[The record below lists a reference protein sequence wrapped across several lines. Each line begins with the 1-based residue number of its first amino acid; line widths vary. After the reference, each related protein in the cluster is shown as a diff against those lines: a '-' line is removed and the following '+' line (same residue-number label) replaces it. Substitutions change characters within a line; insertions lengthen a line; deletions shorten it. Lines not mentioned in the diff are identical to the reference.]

1 MRKKSKDWLFLFNF
15 LPKII
20 KRDEKYKSAV
30 ISLLLA
36 SLNKVSQGQI
46 IMNQKQHYDK
56 IMVKLK
62 KMDNKTAKKYV
73 ESLIF
78 SSLEPLSKNDIKKML
93 SQYGNF
99 DLESIL
105 DELMNDYSER
115 GINLSNVENRFYF
128 KTSEELKDYLTIQTK
143 KIKNLSNAAVE
154 TLAIISYHQ
163 PVTRAEIE
171 KIRGKPVFRGT
182 LDSLLELKWIKPHG
196 RRETPGRPVTWV
208 TDYEFLKH
216 FGLKSI
222 KDLPKVD
229 ELESIIL

>member
-1 MRKKSKDWLFLFNF
+1 
-15 LPKII
+15 
-20 KRDEKYKSAV
+20 
-30 ISLLLA
+30 
-36 SLNKVSQGQI
+36 
-46 IMNQKQHYDK
+46 
-56 IMVKLK
+56 
-62 KMDNKTAKKYV
+62 MDNKTAKKYV

-78 SSLEPLSKNDIKKML
+78 SSLEPLSRNDIKKML
-93 SQYGNF
+93 SEYGNF
-99 DLESIL
+99 NLEQIL
-105 DELMNDYSER
+105 DELVLDYRDR
-115 GINLSNVENRFYF
+115 GIVLSNVENRFYF
-128 KTSEELKDYLTIQTK
+128 KTSDNLKDFLTIQTK

-216 FGLKSI
+216 FGLSSI

>member
-1 MRKKSKDWLFLFNF
+1 
-15 LPKII
+15 
-20 KRDEKYKSAV
+20 
-30 ISLLLA
+30 
-36 SLNKVSQGQI
+36 
-46 IMNQKQHYDK
+46 
-56 IMVKLK
+56 
-62 KMDNKTAKKYV
+62 MDNKTAKKYV

-78 SSLEPLSKNDIKKML
+78 SSLEPLSKADIKKML
-93 SQYGNF
+93 SEYGSY
-99 DLESIL
+99 DLEKIL
-105 DELMNDYSER
+105 EELISDYRDR
-115 GINLSNVENRFYF
+115 GINLSNVENRFFF
-128 KTSEELKDYLTIQTK
+128 KTSDDLKDYLRIQTK
-143 KIKNLSNAAVE
+143 KIKNISNAAVE

-216 FGLKSI
+216 FGLRSI

>member
-1 MRKKSKDWLFLFNF
+1 MNEKDLKNF
-15 LPKII
+15 
-20 KRDEKYKSAV
+20 
-30 ISLLLA
+30 
-36 SLNKVSQGQI
+36 
-46 IMNQKQHYDK
+46 
-56 IMVKLK
+56 
-62 KMDNKTAKKYV
+62 V

-78 SSLEPLSKNDIKKML
+78 SADEPLSKNEINKIL
-93 SQYGNF
+93 LQYGSF
-99 DLESIL
+99 DLDKVLS
-105 DELMNDYSER
+105 ELVSDYKER
-115 GINLSNVENRFYF
+115 GVVLFSSDNKFYF
-128 KTSEELKDYLTIQTK
+128 KTSDSLREFLSIQTK
-143 KIKNLSNAAVE
+143 KTKNLSNAAME

-182 LDSLLELKWIKPHG
+182 LDSLLEIKWIKPSG

-208 TDYEFLKH
+208 TDIEFLKH

>member
-1 MRKKSKDWLFLFNF
+1 MNEKDLKNF
-15 LPKII
+15 
-20 KRDEKYKSAV
+20 
-30 ISLLLA
+30 
-36 SLNKVSQGQI
+36 
-46 IMNQKQHYDK
+46 
-56 IMVKLK
+56 
-62 KMDNKTAKKYV
+62 V

-78 SSLEPLSKNDIKKML
+78 SADEPLSKNDINKIL
-93 SQYGNF
+93 LQYGNF
-99 DLESIL
+99 DLDKVL
-105 DELMNDYSER
+105 DQLVHDYKDR
-115 GINLSNVENRFYF
+115 GVTLYSSDNKFYF
-128 KTSEELKDYLTIQTK
+128 KTSDSLRDFLSIQTQK
-143 KIKNLSNAAVE
+143 TKNLSNAAME

-182 LDSLLELKWIKPHG
+182 LDSLLEIKWIKPSG

-208 TDYEFLKH
+208 TDIEFLKH

>member
-1 MRKKSKDWLFLFNF
+1 MNEKDLKNF
-15 LPKII
+15 
-20 KRDEKYKSAV
+20 
-30 ISLLLA
+30 
-36 SLNKVSQGQI
+36 
-46 IMNQKQHYDK
+46 
-56 IMVKLK
+56 
-62 KMDNKTAKKYV
+62 V

-78 SSLEPLSKNDIKKML
+78 SADEPLSKNDINKIL
-93 SQYGNF
+93 LQYGNF
-99 DLESIL
+99 DLDTVL
-105 DELMNDYSER
+105 NDLIYDYKDRGVVLYSSD
-115 GINLSNVENRFYF
+115 NKFYF
-128 KTSEELKDYLTIQTK
+128 KTSDSLRDFLTLQTK
-143 KIKNLSNAAVE
+143 KTKNLSSAAME

-182 LDSLLELKWIKPHG
+182 LDSLLEIKWIKPAG

-208 TDYEFLKH
+208 TDIEFLKH

>member
-1 MRKKSKDWLFLFNF
+1 
-15 LPKII
+15 
-20 KRDEKYKSAV
+20 
-30 ISLLLA
+30 
-36 SLNKVSQGQI
+36 
-46 IMNQKQHYDK
+46 MNEND
-56 IMVKLK
+56 
-62 KMDNKTAKKYV
+62 AKCFI

-78 SSLEPLSKNDIKKML
+78 SAEEPLAKDSMKKILND
-93 SQYGNF
+93 YGKF
-99 DLESIL
+99 DLTKIL
-105 DELMNDYSER
+105 DDLKNDYSER
-115 GINLSNVENRFYF
+115 GVVLIELENKFFFRTSSKLFNFLSIE
-128 KTSEELKDYLTIQTK
+128 TK
-143 KIKNLSNAAVE
+143 KTRNLSNAAME

-182 LDSLLELKWIKPHG
+182 LDTLLELKWIKPSG

-208 TDYEFLKH
+208 TDLEFLRH

>member
-1 MRKKSKDWLFLFNF
+1 MNEKDLKNF
-15 LPKII
+15 
-20 KRDEKYKSAV
+20 
-30 ISLLLA
+30 
-36 SLNKVSQGQI
+36 
-46 IMNQKQHYDK
+46 
-56 IMVKLK
+56 
-62 KMDNKTAKKYV
+62 V

-78 SSLEPLSKNDIKKML
+78 SADEPLSKNEINKIL
-93 SQYGNF
+93 SQYGSF
-99 DLESIL
+99 DLDKVLS
-105 DELMNDYSER
+105 ELVSDYEER
-115 GINLSNVENRFYF
+115 GVVLFSSDNKFYF
-128 KTSEELKDYLTIQTK
+128 KTSNSLREFLSIQTK
-143 KIKNLSNAAVE
+143 KTKNLSNAAME

-182 LDSLLELKWIKPHG
+182 LDSLLEIKWIKPSG

-208 TDYEFLKH
+208 TDIEFLKH

>member
-1 MRKKSKDWLFLFNF
+1 MNF
-15 LPKII
+15 S
-20 KRDEKYKSAV
+20 E
-30 ISLLLA
+30 
-36 SLNKVSQGQI
+36 
-46 IMNQKQHYDK
+46 
-56 IMVKLK
+56 
-62 KMDNKTAKKYV
+62 AKCFV

-78 SSLEPLSKNDIKKML
+78 SADEPLTKDSLKKIIIN
-93 SQYGNF
+93 YGDF
-99 DLESIL
+99 DLDKIL
-105 DELMNDYSER
+105 DEL
-115 GINLSNVENRFYF
+115 
-128 KTSEELKDYLTIQTK
+128 KKDYNDRGVELIELDKKYFFRTSSKLQDYLNLETK
-143 KIKNLSNAAVE
+143 KSRNLSNAAIE

-182 LDSLLELKWIKPHG
+182 LDTLLELKWIKPAG

-208 TDYEFLKH
+208 TDFEFLRH

>member
-1 MRKKSKDWLFLFNF
+1 
-15 LPKII
+15 
-20 KRDEKYKSAV
+20 
-30 ISLLLA
+30 
-36 SLNKVSQGQI
+36 
-46 IMNQKQHYDK
+46 MNEND
-56 IMVKLK
+56 
-62 KMDNKTAKKYV
+62 AKCFI

-78 SSLEPLSKNDIKKML
+78 SAEEPLAKDSMMKILND
-93 SQYGNF
+93 YGTF
-99 DLESIL
+99 DLTKIL
-105 DELMNDYSER
+105 NELKNDYSER
-115 GINLSNVENRFYF
+115 GVVLIELENKFFFRTSSKLFNFLSIE
-128 KTSEELKDYLTIQTK
+128 TK
-143 KIKNLSNAAVE
+143 KTRNLSNAAME

-182 LDSLLELKWIKPHG
+182 LDTLLELKWIKPSG

-208 TDYEFLKH
+208 TDLEFLRH